1 MQLKICKKRHLSSL
15 IFPFMVMVLLILVL
29 QPEWGCAQ
37 RLRRLNLIE
46 CLEIAIE
53 KNPQLK
59 SAEERLVR
67 SRLQIREAY
76 SSIYPK
82 LSSDFTYTHQNDPPS
97 YLSSFGDFPFPE
109 DNYSLSLSLQQPLFD
124 QGKYRVLKPQA
135 ELGIEIARLGLESA
149 RQNIFL
155 GVISAYLQTLKAE
168 EMLIISRESRDRLLE
183 HLRVTKRRFEVGQ
196 VPKNDVLRAEMELAN
211 AESDQIHAEKD
222 ISLAY
227 ENLQKIL
234 FIEGETF
241 SVIPVRYIRQE
252 EMTMEDMIARAYQ
265 KRPDYIQ
272 ALKTKEVARKGISLA
287 KTDFFPTVSLFG
299 EYEWSGDEFF
309 PEDDVLVV
317 GGSIRL
323 PIFEGGIRSVKL
335 RRAHHD
341 YTLSEYEE
349 AEIKKQIRVEVIE
362 AFLHLEDLLAT
373 LRAIDKQ
380 IEHAEENM
388 RIVRLRYQ
396 EGEATNL
403 DVLDA
408 NLLLVK
414 ARTDFV
420 NINYDIIGARFG
432 IDRAIGELSMERI
445 RHSLGEK

>member
-1 MQLKICKKRHLSSL
+1 M
-15 IFPFMVMVLLILVL
+15 FPGMVMIFLILEL
-29 QPEWGCAQ
+29 YPEWCFAQ
-37 RLRRLNLIE
+37 RIRRLNLTE

-53 KNPQLK
+53 KNPQIK

-76 SSIYPK
+76 SSIFPK
-82 LSSDFTYTHQNDPPS
+82 LSSDFEYTHQDEPPS
-97 YLSSFGDFPFPE
+97 YLSSFPLPADFSFPK

-135 ELGIEIARLGLESA
+135 EIGIEIETLGLESE
-149 RQNIFL
+149 RQNIFM

-168 EMLIISRESRDRLLE
+168 EMLIIARESRDRLAE

-196 VPKNDVLRAEMELAN
+196 VAKNDVLRAEMELAN
-211 AESDQIHAEKD
+211 VESDQIHAEKGL
-222 ISLAY
+222 SLAY

-234 FIEGETF
+234 FVEDERF
-241 SVIPVRYIRQE
+241 SVIPVIYIKQG
-252 EMTMEDMIARAYQ
+252 EMSLDEMIARAYQ
-265 KRPDYIQ
+265 KRPDYMRVFK
-272 ALKTKEVARKGISLA
+272 AKELARKGISLA
-287 KTDFFPTVSLFG
+287 KTDFFPMVALFG
-299 EYEWSGDEFF
+299 QYELSGDEFF
-309 PEDDVLVV
+309 PEDDVFVV
-317 GGSIRL
+317 GGSITL

-349 AEIKKQIRVEVIE
+349 AEMKKQIRVEVIE
-362 AFLHLEDLLAT
+362 AYLHLEDLLAT

-420 NINYDIIGARFG
+420 NINYDIIGARFA
-432 IDRAIGELSMERI
+432 IDKAIGELSMERI
-445 RHSLGEK
+445 RQSLGKEEEK